1 MGQKSARMGT
11 KMEYEGLTRDDL
23 ANIHALNRS
32 FLKAVAGSAVE
43 AFGVIARR
51 RLTDSQLLCLA
62 GVPFLLFSL
71 REHDTD
77 YWQLVLADSP
87 QFDLIDSG
95 NPQDENIAQL
105 QVAGLG
111 FLWQLVRRN
120 PYAARIVSG
129 ASVSWCERIAGL
141 TLVSLLQSA
150 APRRDL
156 LRMRF
161 PDEETVWRRLLEDGT
176 SPQHQTRLA
185 SHYSALQALLT
196 RAPELRYSGV
206 SAAACRIR
214 DTKV

>member
-1 MGQKSARMGT
+1 MGT

-32 FLKAVAGSAVE
+32 FLQAISGSAE
-43 AFGVIARR
+43 EDFGVIAGR
-51 RLTDSQLLCLA
+51 RLTDSQSSRLA
-62 GVPFLLFSL
+62 GVPFLLFSF
-71 REHDTD
+71 REHDND
-77 YWQLVLADSP
+77 YWQRVLVDSP

-95 NPQDENIAQL
+95 NPPAANIAQL
-105 QVAGLG
+105 QAAGLG

-141 TLVSLLQSA
+141 TLVSLLQNA
-150 APRRDL
+150 APRGDL

-161 PDEETVWRRLLEDGT
+161 PDEETVWRRLLEDGI

-196 RAPELRYSGV
+196 RAPELRYSSL

>member
-1 MGQKSARMGT
+1 MGEKSAQMGA
-11 KMEYEGLTRDDL
+11 KLEYQGLTRDDL

-32 FLKAVAGSAVE
+32 FLKAIAGSAAE
-43 AFGVIARR
+43 AFGVIASR
-51 RLTDSQLLCLA
+51 RLTDPQLLRLA
-62 GVPFLLFSL
+62 GVPFLLFSF
-71 REHDTD
+71 REHDND
-77 YWQLVLADSP
+77 YWQRVLADSP

-95 NPQDENIAQL
+95 NPPDENIAQL

-129 ASVSWCERIAGL
+129 ASVSWCEQIAGL

-150 APRRDL
+150 AARGDL

-161 PDEETVWRRLLEDGT
+161 PDEETVWRRLLEDGI
-176 SPQHQTRLA
+176 SPQRQARLA

-196 RAPELRYSGV
+196 RASELRYSSV

-214 DTKV
+214 DSKV

>member
-1 MGQKSARMGT
+1 
-11 KMEYEGLTRDDL
+11 MEYEGLTRDDL

-32 FLKAVAGSAVE
+32 FLKAISGSAEEV
-43 AFGVIARR
+43 FGVIARR
-51 RLTDSQLLCLA
+51 RLTDSQLSRLA
-62 GVPFLLFSL
+62 GVPFLLFSF
-71 REHDTD
+71 REHDND
-77 YWQLVLADSP
+77 YWQRVLADSP
-87 QFDLIDSG
+87 QLDLIDSG
-95 NPQDENIAQL
+95 NPPDENIAQL

-150 APRRDL
+150 APRGDL

-161 PDEETVWRRLLEDGT
+161 PDEETVWRRLLKDGI
-176 SPQHQTRLA
+176 SSQHQTRLA

-196 RAPELRYSGV
+196 RAPELRYSRV
-206 SAAACRIR
+206 AAAACRIR

>member
-1 MGQKSARMGT
+1 MGA
-11 KMEYEGLTRDDL
+11 KMEYQGLTRDDL

-32 FLKAVAGSAVE
+32 FLKAISGSAAE
-43 AFGVIARR
+43 TFGVIASR
-51 RLTDSQLLCLA
+51 RLTDSQLSRLA
-62 GVPFLLFSL
+62 GVPFLLFSF
-71 REHDTD
+71 REHDDD
-77 YWQLVLADSP
+77 YWQRVLADSP

-95 NPQDENIAQL
+95 NPRDENIAQL

-129 ASVSWCERIAGL
+129 ASVRWCERIAGL
-141 TLVSLLQSA
+141 TLVRLLQSA
-150 APRRDL
+150 ATRGDL
-156 LRMRF
+156 LHTRF
-161 PDEETVWRRLLEDGT
+161 PDEETVWRRLLEDGI
-176 SPQHQTRLA
+176 SPQRQTRLA

-196 RAPELRYSGV
+196 RAPELRYSSV

>member
-1 MGQKSARMGT
+1 MGAKL
-11 KMEYEGLTRDDL
+11 EYQGLTRDDL

-32 FLKAVAGSAVE
+32 FLKAIAGSAAE
-43 AFGVIARR
+43 AFGVIASR
-51 RLTDSQLLCLA
+51 RLTDPQLSRLA
-62 GVPFLLFSL
+62 GVPFLLFSF
-71 REHDTD
+71 REHDND
-77 YWQLVLADSP
+77 YWQRVLADSP

-95 NPQDENIAQL
+95 NPPDENIAQL

-129 ASVSWCERIAGL
+129 ASVSWCERIAEL

-161 PDEETVWRRLLEDGT
+161 PDEETVWRRLLEDGI
-176 SPQHQTRLA
+176 SPHHQTRLA

-196 RAPELRYSGV
+196 RAPELRYSRV

-214 DTKV
+214 DSKV

>member
-1 MGQKSARMGT
+1 
-11 KMEYEGLTRDDL
+11 MEYEGLTRDDL

-32 FLKAVAGSAVE
+32 FLKAISGSAAE
-43 AFGVIARR
+43 AFGEIARR
-51 RLTDSQLLCLA
+51 RLTDSQLSRLA
-62 GVPFLLFSL
+62 GVPFLLFSF
-71 REHDTD
+71 REHDNE
-77 YWQLVLADSP
+77 YWQRVLADSP
-87 QFDLIDSG
+87 QLDLIDSG
-95 NPQDENIAQL
+95 NPPDENIAQL

-150 APRRDL
+150 APRGDL

-161 PDEETVWRRLLEDGT
+161 PDEETVWRRLLKDGI
-176 SPQHQTRLA
+176 SSKHQTRLA

-196 RAPELRYSGV
+196 RAPELRYSRV
-206 SAAACRIR
+206 AAAACRIR